1 MLVFCPTSYYTSPII
16 LGDFMTTQKIKD
28 TYSDDVRLALLEQ
41 SINNINSTLVRFE
54 KRFDQ
59 IDAKIDK
66 LDTKIDTN
74 QTTIISNSSYASF
87 TESSSKVSS

>member
-1 MLVFCPTSYYTSPII
+1 MA
-16 LGDFMTTQKIKD
+16 TQKIKD

-74 QTTIISNSSYASF
+74 QKWCIRLISGLYLLLSSAFITILIKF
-87 TESSSKVSS
+87 VH

>member
-1 MLVFCPTSYYTSPII
+1 
-16 LGDFMTTQKIKD
+16 MTTQKIKD
-28 TYSDDVRLALLEQ
+28 SYSNDVRLALLEQ

-59 IDAKIDK
+59 IDAKLDK

-74 QTTIISNSSYASF
+74 QKWCIGLISGLYLLL
-87 TESSSKVSS
+87 SSSFITILIKFVH